1 MSAILQCRRMS
12 MAKSSAR
19 VPVDSLVDLAC
30 RDGVDVRPTLVRVLT
45 DLYVQRPSHSGE
57 EETQYVELVLGLID
71 SVDAKTRQ
79 AVAAK
84 LRQYPQTP
92 AALIRRLDDLAAAKP
107 GGHENSEDLLE
118 LFFSSAPEERHLI
131 LTNLDV
137 VSDPARRRPV
147 PSEGELV
154 RRLEGAALRRNPS
167 EFSRILARALNI
179 SRGLADRISFD
190 NSGEPLVVAAKVLG
204 MKADVLQRILLFLNP
219 VVGQSV
225 RHIFELCQLYSEL
238 SPAAAEHML
247 TIWRANPVRPR
258 AEHETVY
265 WDDEHRSQRGSGVE
279 IARVGA
285 QQNTQSARIKVTG
298 R

>member
-1 MSAILQCRRMS
+1 MS
-12 MAKSSAR
+12 MAKPPAR

-30 RDGVDVRPTLVRVLT
+30 RDGVDVRPTLARVLT

-71 SVDAKTRQ
+71 SVDAKTRA

-84 LRQYPQTP
+84 LRQYPKAPT
-92 AALIRRLDDLAAAKP
+92 AVLRRLNSLAAAKP
-107 GGHENSEDLLE
+107 AEDENGEDLLE
-118 LFFSSAPEERHLI
+118 LFFSAAPEERHLI

-137 VSDPARRRPV
+137 VSDPTRRRPV

-154 RRLEGAALRRNPS
+154 RRLERAALRRNPS

-179 SRGLADRISFD
+179 SRGLAERISFD
-190 NSGEPLVVAAKVLG
+190 NSGEPVIVAAKVLG
-204 MKADVLQRILLFLNP
+204 IKTDVLQRILLFLNP

-225 RHIFELCQLYSEL
+225 PRIFELCQLYGEL
-238 SPAAAEHML
+238 SSAAAEHML
-247 TIWRANPVRPR
+247 TIWQAKPARPH

-265 WDDEHRSQRGSGVE
+265 WDDERR
-279 IARVGA
+279 
-285 QQNTQSARIKVTG
+285 SARSPGTEITHAGVQQHVQSG
-298 R
+298 RVKINER

>member
-1 MSAILQCRRMS
+1 MS
-12 MAKSSAR
+12 MAKPSAC

-30 RDGVDVRPTLVRVLT
+30 RDGVDVRPTLARVLT

-71 SVDAKTRQ
+71 SVDAKTR
-79 AVAAK
+79 AVVAEK
-84 LRQYPQTP
+84 LRQYPKAP
-92 AALIRRLDDLAAAKP
+92 AAVLRRLDSLAAANP
-107 GGHENSEDLLE
+107 ADDENSEDLLE
-118 LFFSSAPEERHLI
+118 LFFSSAPEERRLI

-137 VSDPARRRPV
+137 VSDPTRRRPV

-154 RRLEGAALRRNPS
+154 RRLERAALRRNPS

-179 SRGLADRISFD
+179 SQGLAERISFD
-190 NSGEPLVVAAKVLG
+190 DSGEPVIVAAKVLG

-225 RHIFELCQLYSEL
+225 PCIFELCQLYSEV
-238 SPAAAEHML
+238 SSAAAEHML
-247 TIWRANPVRPR
+247 TIWQGKPVRPH

-265 WDDEHRSQRGSGVE
+265 WDDERRGARSS
-279 IARVGA
+279 GA
-285 QQNTQSARIKVTG
+285 QITHAGAPPNAQSG
-298 R
+298 RVKINER